1 MTPRPTIF
9 DRILACVHRDPGRRG
24 LAVYPTDNLLTYTR
38 DDFAA
43 ACRHIA
49 DHPAA
54 ALGIVTGFFIP
65 TATPPAF
72 ETDGPLG
79 ALFLLRATR
88 ALNIPAT
95 VWTEPA
101 CGDVLRA
108 ALRHLGLPDDT
119 VCTLD
124 CTWDCRQRDENA
136 LTTTTGRRFGRP
148 MSHWIAIERPG
159 PAADGRAYSFRG
171 MDITPYHADVRDLF
185 TPPRAARPYVTIG
198 IGDGGNEIG
207 MGKIPPEVMQYNIP
221 QAARIHCQL
230 ATDWLIVA
238 GVSNWGAYALAG
250 GLFAARGVRPPP
262 ELFEPQREYEL
273 LRLMVESGPLV
284 DGIRGQPA
292 VSVDGLSWEDY
303 ARALGEIGQLLHKL

>member
-9 DRILACVHRDPGRRG
+9 DHIRACVHRDPGRRG
-24 LAVYPTDNLLTYTR
+24 LAVHPTDNLLTYTK

-49 DHPAA
+49 DHPTP

-79 ALFLLRATR
+79 ALFLLRA
-88 ALNIPAT
+88 ALALDIPAMI
-95 VWTEPA
+95 WTEPA
-101 CGDVLRA
+101 CGDAVRT

-119 VCTLD
+119 ICNLD
-124 CTWDCRQRDENA
+124 RRPLEGFA
-136 LTTTTGRRFGRP
+136 SMMATGQHYGRP
-148 MSHWIAIERPG
+148 ITHWIAIERPG
-159 PAADGRAYSFRG
+159 PSADGRAYSSRG
-171 MDITPYHADVRDLF
+171 VDITPFHVDLDTLF
-185 TPPRAARPYVTIG
+185 APPCAARPYATIG

-207 MGKIPPEVMQYNIP
+207 MGKIPPEIMKYNIP
-221 QAARIHCQL
+221 QAARIHCRL

-262 ELFEPQREYEL
+262 ELFEPQREHTL
-273 LRLMVESGPLV
+273 LALMVAHGPLV

-292 VSVDGLSWEDY
+292 VSVDGLTWEEY
-303 ARALGEIGQLLHKL
+303 VGPLNEIGRLLEQF